1 MSTRWESEYS
11 DPQWIMIDL
20 GQERSIETIRI
31 LWEGAYSAKYEL
43 QTSDDAQTWHTAY
56 SNDNGKGGT
65 DIITIS
71 PTAAHFL
78 RIMGKSRNSWFG
90 HSIHEIEVFE
100 PKTSNENPVQFIK
113 LELRDSD
120 GKLISD
126 NFYWRNSDI
135 ELDYKS
141 LATLPEA
148 DITATVISVDAAKG
162 TAKVV
167 VENHSTTVAFGNRL
181 RLVVPETQQRIL
193 PTTMSDNYFT
203 LMPLEKKTISIAAPP
218 ESLSRGASL
227 LLKQYLYKEKVIK
240 HIFFNFKNLSTI
252 TS

>member
-1 MSTRWESEYS
+1 
-11 DPQWIMIDL
+11 
-20 GQERSIETIRI
+20 
-31 LWEGAYSAKYEL
+31 
-43 QTSDDAQTWHTAY
+43 
-56 SNDNGKGGT
+56 
-65 DIITIS
+65 
-71 PTAAHFL
+71 
-78 RIMGKSRNSWFG
+78 MGKSRNSWFG

-227 LLKQYLYKEKVIK
+227 LLKQYLYNEKNI
-240 HIFFNFKNLSTI
+240 LSLLH
-252 TS
+252 